1 VSDRVHTAYKD
12 IMLEIFQ
19 NFEQMAAQFS
29 PLVLIG
35 SGVAAVLVGLFIWL
49 GGLGLK
55 RLLVAVAGAVTG
67 GVLGFFVI
75 GRNIISAT
83 ISAVVAAI
91 IAIILERAF
100 ITILAAALAGALGF
114 AVLAGPYIE
123 NSQAANPANQ
133 EEMSAQATTMSV
145 DESINELKAY
155 ALDAGEKIKQTC
167 SQMPVLRWAIIAIPV
182 AILIIGG
189 FFFWRLT
196 SALCCSVLGTMLI
209 FAGMILLLLYKGAAP
224 VSSICYKPLFYASVF
239 IAMTAFGTVE
249 QLLLCQR
256 VKTKSA
262 AKGQAHKD
270 KEGAEKVKHDWRT
283 T

>member
-1 VSDRVHTAYKD
+1 
-12 IMLEIFQ
+12 MLEIFQ
-19 NFEQMAAQFS
+19 NFEQMSARFS
-29 PLVLIG
+29 PSVLIIP
-35 SGVAAVLVGLFIWL
+35 GVAAVLVGLFVWL

-67 GVLGFFVI
+67 GIFGFFVI
-75 GRNIISAT
+75 GHNIISAT
-83 ISAVVAAI
+83 VSAAIAVI

-100 ITILAAALAGALGF
+100 ITILAAALAGAFGF

-123 NSQAANPANQ
+123 NSQAANPTNQ
-133 EEMSAQATTMSV
+133 EELSAQTTTMSV
-145 DESINELKAY
+145 DESIEQLKAY

-167 SQMPVLRWAIIAIPV
+167 SQMPVHKWGIIAIFA

-209 FAGMILLLLYKGAAP
+209 FAGMILLLLYKGSAP
-224 VSSICYKPLFYASVF
+224 VSSICNKPSFYASVF
-239 IAMTAFGTVE
+239 IAMIAFGTIE

-256 VKTKSA
+256 AKTKSA
-262 AKGQAHKD
+262 GKKQAHKD
-270 KEGAEKVKHDWRT
+270 KEDTNKARHEWRST
-283 T
+283 